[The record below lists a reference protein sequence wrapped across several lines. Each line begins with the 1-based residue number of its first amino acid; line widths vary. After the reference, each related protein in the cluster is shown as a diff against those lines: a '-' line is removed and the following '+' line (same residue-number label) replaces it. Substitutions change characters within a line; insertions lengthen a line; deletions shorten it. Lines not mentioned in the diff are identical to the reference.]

1 MREDKSAYVRSVVDP
16 TVFTGVCMDE
26 FYLNRLLHPIGYGE
40 KEIESILQKNEESR
54 TGCIDY
60 GFYPGRRE

>member
-40 KEIESILQKNEESR
+40 KEIESFLQKNEEIR
-54 TGCIDY
+54 TCSSKY
-60 GFYPGRRE
+60 GFSPERR